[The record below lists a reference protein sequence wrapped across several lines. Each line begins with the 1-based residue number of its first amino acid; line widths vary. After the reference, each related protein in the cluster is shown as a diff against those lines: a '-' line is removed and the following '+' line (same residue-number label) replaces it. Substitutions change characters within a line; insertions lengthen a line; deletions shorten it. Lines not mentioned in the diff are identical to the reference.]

1 MSTEE
6 TATRLANISVIGLK
20 MTRKATRE
28 SLLFL
33 MDFLKEQP
41 TAESKTKLIE
51 DNALLWGVGT
61 ELIEKTIPMIQQLK
75 EEILK
80 QDKHAAVL
88 VEVCL
93 ALILKKVMQDIKQYE
108 ENK

>member
-51 DNALLWGVGT
+51 DNALLWGVST